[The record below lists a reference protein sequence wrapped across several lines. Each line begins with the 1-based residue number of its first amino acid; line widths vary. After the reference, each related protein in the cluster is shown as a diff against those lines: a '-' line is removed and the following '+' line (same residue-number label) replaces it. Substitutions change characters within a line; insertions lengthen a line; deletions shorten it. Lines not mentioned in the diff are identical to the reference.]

1 MADLQ
6 LAVDPRVITGKK
18 VKSLRRQ
25 GITPAHLYGRALESQ
40 ALQAPTQSV
49 MHLLRT
55 AGRNAI
61 IDLRINGE
69 SESRSVVLRGVQRNP
84 VTDEIVHIDFFQISL
99 TEKLRADVP
108 LTLLGEAPASTVYNG
123 VLLQTID
130 TLSVEALPADI
141 PAQIEVD
148 VSGLEELEAAIFV
161 RDLII
166 PANVDVLADPDQL
179 VAKVEPPK
187 IAAELEAEEAAAAE
201 EAALAAE
208 GEEVEGEE
216 EGEEGAAPEEGAE
229 EGAKEGG
236 DS

>member
-6 LAVDPRVITGKK
+6 LAVDPRVVTGKK

-25 GITPAHLYGRALESQ
+25 GITPAHLYGRALDSQ

-49 MHLLRT
+49 MHLLKT

-61 IDLRINGE
+61 IDLQINGE

-108 LTLLGEAPASTVYNG
+108 LTLVGEAPASTVYNG

-130 TLSVEALPADI
+130 TLSVEALPTDV
-141 PAQIEVD
+141 PARLEVD

-161 RDLII
+161 RDLSI
-166 PANVDVLADPDQL
+166 PANVVVLTDPDQL

-201 EAALAAE
+201 EAALAE
-208 GEEVEGEE
+208 GEEAE
-216 EGEEGAAPEEGAE
+216 AEEGAE
-229 EGAKEGG
+229 EGAAEGEEAEG
-236 DS
+236 EQAETTSPS